1 MGEMGLLLYY
11 AIIALFAFFVAAP
24 CVLNAVSLFGVQ
36 KRFAKAMI
44 EEGIVPEAAVKKL
57 HPKKQIAG
65 VLISL
70 CAGLLGVVLVLKRYA
85 MIGDGLSHVAFG
97 AMAIAAVLGFA
108 PMTVALPVTVAV
120 AILLLLAGEK
130 QLIKGDSAI
139 AMLSAGS
146 LAVGYLLLNLFP
158 SSDTG
163 SLSGDVCASLF
174 GSTSMMTLSNTDV
187 WLCVGL
193 SVAVIGFFVIFYHKI
208 FAVTFDEG
216 FATSSGVRVRAYN
229 FLIAAISGVVIVLA
243 MKLVGALLISS
254 LIIFPALSAM
264 RVFRSFRSVVI
275 CSAVISVVGSLTG
288 LLAALLL
295 STPTGASVAV
305 VHIIIFM
312 AFTVV
317 GKLRRA

>member
-1 MGEMGLLLYY
+1 MNMLEQLQLYFSYDFVRY
-11 AIIALFAFFVAAP
+11 AF
-24 CVLNAVSLFGVQ
+24 
-36 KRFAKAMI
+36 
-44 EEGIVPEAAVKKL
+44 
-57 HPKKQIAG
+57 IAG

-216 FATSSGVRVRAYN
+216 FATSSGVKVRAYN

-305 VHIIIFM
+305 VHIVIFM
-312 AFTVV
+312 VFTVV

>member
-1 MGEMGLLLYY
+1 MNTIETLIHYFSYPFVRY
-11 AIIALFAFFVAAP
+11 AV
-24 CVLNAVSLFGVQ
+24 
-36 KRFAKAMI
+36 
-44 EEGIVPEAAVKKL
+44 
-57 HPKKQIAG
+57 IAG
-65 VLISL
+65 ILISL

-97 AMAIAAVLGFA
+97 AMAVAAVLGFA
-108 PMTVALPVTVAV
+108 PMTVVLPVTVAV
-120 AILLLLAGEK
+120 AVLLLLAGEK

-216 FATSSGVRVRAYN
+216 FATSSGVKVRAYN
-229 FLIAAISGVVIVLA
+229 FLIAAVSGIVIVLA

-264 RVFRSFRSVVI
+264 RLFRSFRSVI
-275 CSAVISVVGSLTG
+275 LCSAMISVMGSLTG

-305 VHIIIFM
+305 VHIVIFLV
-312 AFTVV
+312 FTLL

>member
-1 MGEMGLLLYY
+1 MNILETLIHYFSYPFVRY
-11 AIIALFAFFVAAP
+11 AV
-24 CVLNAVSLFGVQ
+24 
-36 KRFAKAMI
+36 
-44 EEGIVPEAAVKKL
+44 
-57 HPKKQIAG
+57 IAG
-65 VLISL
+65 ILISL

-120 AILLLLAGEK
+120 AVLLLLAGEK

-174 GSTSMMTLSNTDV
+174 GSTSMMTLSGTDV

-193 SVAVIGFFVIFYHKI
+193 SIAVIGFFIIFYHKI

-216 FATSSGVRVRAYN
+216 FATSSGIRVRGYN

-264 RVFRSFRSVVI
+264 RVFRSFRAVVL

-288 LLAALLL
+288 LLCALLL

-305 VHIIIFM
+305 VHIVIFLV
-312 AFTVV
+312 FTLI

>member
-1 MGEMGLLLYY
+1 MNILETLIHYFSYPFVRY
-11 AIIALFAFFVAAP
+11 AV
-24 CVLNAVSLFGVQ
+24 
-36 KRFAKAMI
+36 
-44 EEGIVPEAAVKKL
+44 
-57 HPKKQIAG
+57 IAG
-65 VLISL
+65 ILISL

-97 AMAIAAVLGFA
+97 AMAVAAVLGFA

-120 AILLLLAGEK
+120 AVLLLLAGEK

-158 SSDTG
+158 ASDTG

-174 GSTSMMTLSNTDV
+174 GSTSMMTLSGADV

-193 SVAVIGFFVIFYHKI
+193 SAAVIGFFVIFYHKI

-216 FATSSGVRVRAYN
+216 FATSSGVRVRVYN

-264 RVFRSFRSVVI
+264 RVFRSFRSVVL
-275 CSAVISVVGSLTG
+275 CSAAISVVGSLTG
-288 LLAALLL
+288 LLLALLL

-305 VHIIIFM
+305 VHIVIFLL
-312 AFTVV
+312 FTLV
-317 GKLRRA
+317 GRFRRV

>member
-1 MGEMGLLLYY
+1 
-11 AIIALFAFFVAAP
+11 
-24 CVLNAVSLFGVQ
+24 
-36 KRFAKAMI
+36 MI
-44 EEGIVPEAAVKKL
+44 EWLQTYFSYGFVRYAF
-57 HPKKQIAG
+57 IAG

-97 AMAIAAVLGFA
+97 AMAVAAVLGFA

-120 AILLLLAGEK
+120 AVLLLLAGEK

-146 LAVGYLLLNLFP
+146 LAVGYLLLNIFP
-158 SSDTG
+158 ASDSG

-174 GSTSMMTLSNTDV
+174 GSTSIMTLRGSDV

-229 FLIAAISGVVIVLA
+229 FLIAAISGVIIVLA

-264 RVFRSFRSVVI
+264 RVFRNFRSVI
-275 CSAVISVVGSLTG
+275 LCSAVISVVGSLTG
-288 LLAALLL
+288 LLIALLM

-305 VHIIIFM
+305 VHIVIFLV
-312 AFTVV
+312 FTLL

>member
-1 MGEMGLLLYY
+1 MNTVELLIRYFSYPFVRY
-11 AIIALFAFFVAAP
+11 AF
-24 CVLNAVSLFGVQ
+24 
-36 KRFAKAMI
+36 
-44 EEGIVPEAAVKKL
+44 
-57 HPKKQIAG
+57 IAG

-70 CAGLLGVVLVLKRYA
+70 CAGLLGVVLVLKRYS

-97 AMAIAAVLGFA
+97 AMAIAAVLGFT
-108 PMTVALPVTVAV
+108 PMTIALPVTVAV
-120 AILLLLAGEK
+120 AVLLLLAGEK

-174 GSTSMMTLSNTDV
+174 GSTSMMTLQGSDV

-193 SVAVIGFFVIFYHKI
+193 SVAVIAFFAVFYHKI

-216 FATSSGVRVRAYN
+216 FATSSGIRVRAYN
-229 FLIAAISGVVIVLA
+229 FLIAAVSGIVIVLA

-264 RVFRSFRSVVI
+264 RLFRSFRSVI
-275 CSAVISVVGSLTG
+275 LCSAVISVVGSLTG
-288 LLAALLL
+288 LLLALLL

-305 VHIIIFM
+305 VHIVIFLV
-312 AFTVV
+312 FTLV

>member
-1 MGEMGLLLYY
+1 MNTVELLIRYFSYPFVRY
-11 AIIALFAFFVAAP
+11 AF
-24 CVLNAVSLFGVQ
+24 
-36 KRFAKAMI
+36 
-44 EEGIVPEAAVKKL
+44 
-57 HPKKQIAG
+57 IAG
-65 VLISL
+65 ILISL

-97 AMAIAAVLGFA
+97 AMAVAAVLGFA

-130 QLIKGDSAI
+130 QLIKGESAI

-174 GSTSMMTLSNTDV
+174 GSTSMMTLSGADV

-193 SVAVIGFFVIFYHKI
+193 SAAVIGFFVIFYHKI

-264 RVFRSFRSVVI
+264 RLFRSFRSVVI

-288 LLAALLL
+288 LLVALLI

-305 VHIIIFM
+305 VHIVIF
-312 AFTVV
+312 AIFSIL
-317 GKLRRA
+317 GKLRRV

>member
-1 MGEMGLLLYY
+1 MNMLEQLQLYFSYDFVRY
-11 AIIALFAFFVAAP
+11 AF
-24 CVLNAVSLFGVQ
+24 
-36 KRFAKAMI
+36 
-44 EEGIVPEAAVKKL
+44 
-57 HPKKQIAG
+57 IAG

-312 AFTVV
+312 AFTLV
-317 GKLRRA
+317 GKLRCA

>member
-1 MGEMGLLLYY
+1 MSLLEQLKLYFSY
-11 AIIALFAFFVAAP
+11 DFVRFAFV
-24 CVLNAVSLFGVQ
+24 
-36 KRFAKAMI
+36 
-44 EEGIVPEAAVKKL
+44 
-57 HPKKQIAG
+57 AG

-70 CAGLLGVVLVLKRYA
+70 CAGLLGVVLVLKRYS

-97 AMAIAAVLGFA
+97 AMAVAAVLGFA

-120 AILLLLAGEK
+120 AVLLLLAGEK
-130 QLIKGDSAI
+130 RLIKGDSAI

-158 SSDTG
+158 ASDTG

-174 GSTSMMTLSNTDV
+174 GSTSMMTLSGTDV

-193 SVAVIGFFVIFYHKI
+193 SAAVIAFFVLFYHKI

-216 FATSSGVRVRAYN
+216 FATSAGVRVRVYN
-229 FLIAAISGVVIVLA
+229 FLIAAVSGVVIVLA

-264 RVFRSFRSVVI
+264 RLFRSFRSVVI
-275 CSAVISVVGSLTG
+275 CSALLSVAGSLTG
-288 LLAALLL
+288 LLLALLL

-305 VHIIIFM
+305 VHIIIFGV
-312 AFTVV
+312 FSLL
-317 GKLRRA
+317 GRLRRA

>member
-1 MGEMGLLLYY
+1 M
-11 AIIALFAFFVAAP
+11 
-24 CVLNAVSLFGVQ
+24 N
-36 KRFAKAMI
+36 MI
-44 EEGIVPEAAVKKL
+44 EWLQTYFSYGFVRYAFT
-57 HPKKQIAG
+57 AG

-97 AMAIAAVLGFA
+97 AMAVAAVLGFA

-120 AILLLLAGEK
+120 AVLLLLAGEK

-146 LAVGYLLLNLFP
+146 LAVGYLLLNIFP
-158 SSDTG
+158 ASDSG

-174 GSTSMMTLSNTDV
+174 GSTSIMTLRGSDV

-264 RVFRSFRSVVI
+264 RVFRSFRSVI
-275 CSAVISVVGSLTG
+275 LCSAVISVVGSLTG
-288 LLAALLL
+288 LLIALLM

-305 VHIIIFM
+305 VHIVIFLV
-312 AFTVV
+312 FTLL

>member
-1 MGEMGLLLYY
+1 MNTVELLIRYFSYPFVRY
-11 AIIALFAFFVAAP
+11 AF
-24 CVLNAVSLFGVQ
+24 
-36 KRFAKAMI
+36 
-44 EEGIVPEAAVKKL
+44 
-57 HPKKQIAG
+57 IAG
-65 VLISL
+65 ILISL

-97 AMAIAAVLGFA
+97 AMAVAAVLGFA

-174 GSTSMMTLSNTDV
+174 GSTSMMTLSGADV

-193 SVAVIGFFVIFYHKI
+193 SAAVIGFFVIFYHKI

-264 RVFRSFRSVVI
+264 RLFRSFRSVVI

-288 LLAALLL
+288 LLVALLI

-305 VHIIIFM
+305 VHIVIF
-312 AFTVV
+312 AIFSIL
-317 GKLRRA
+317 GKLRRS

>member
-1 MGEMGLLLYY
+1 MNVLETLIHYFSYPFVRY
-11 AIIALFAFFVAAP
+11 AV
-24 CVLNAVSLFGVQ
+24 
-36 KRFAKAMI
+36 
-44 EEGIVPEAAVKKL
+44 
-57 HPKKQIAG
+57 IAG
-65 VLISL
+65 ILISL

-97 AMAIAAVLGFA
+97 AMAVAAVLGFA

-120 AILLLLAGEK
+120 AVLLLLAGEK

-174 GSTSMMTLSNTDV
+174 GSTSMMTLSGTDV

-216 FATSSGVRVRAYN
+216 FATSSGIRVRGYN

-254 LIIFPALSAM
+254 LIIFPALAAM
-264 RVFRSFRSVVI
+264 RVFRSFRAVVL
-275 CSAVISVVGSLTG
+275 CSAVVSVVGSLTG
-288 LLAALLL
+288 LLCALLL

-305 VHIIIFM
+305 VHIVIFLV
-312 AFTVV
+312 FTLV

>member
-1 MGEMGLLLYY
+1 MSVLEQLKLYFSFDFVK
-11 AIIALFAFFVAAP
+11 FAFV
-24 CVLNAVSLFGVQ
+24 
-36 KRFAKAMI
+36 
-44 EEGIVPEAAVKKL
+44 
-57 HPKKQIAG
+57 AG

-70 CAGLLGVVLVLKRYA
+70 CAGLLGVVLVLKRYS

-97 AMAIAAVLGFA
+97 AMAVAAVLGFA

-120 AILLLLAGEK
+120 AVLLLLAGEK

-158 SSDTG
+158 ASDTG

-174 GSTSMMTLSNTDV
+174 GSTSMMTLSGTDV

-193 SVAVIGFFVIFYHKI
+193 SAGVIAFFCLFYNKI

-216 FATSSGVRVRAYN
+216 FATSAGVRVKTYN
-229 FLIAAISGVVIVLA
+229 FLIAAVSGIVIVLA

-264 RVFRSFRSVVI
+264 RLFRSFRSVVI
-275 CSAVISVVGSLTG
+275 CSAVLSVVGSLTG
-288 LLAALLL
+288 LLLALLL

-305 VHIIIFM
+305 VHIVIFLC
-312 AFTVV
+312 FFVL

>member
-1 MGEMGLLLYY
+1 MNMLEQIQLYFSYDFVRY
-11 AIIALFAFFVAAP
+11 AF
-24 CVLNAVSLFGVQ
+24 
-36 KRFAKAMI
+36 
-44 EEGIVPEAAVKKL
+44 
-57 HPKKQIAG
+57 IAG

-120 AILLLLAGEK
+120 AVLLLLAGEK

-158 SSDTG
+158 ASDTG

-193 SVAVIGFFVIFYHKI
+193 SAAVIGFFVIFYHKI

-275 CSAVISVVGSLTG
+275 CSAVISVMGSLTG

-305 VHIIIFM
+305 VHIVIFLI
-312 AFTVV
+312 FTLL
-317 GKLRRA
+317 GRIRRA

>member
-1 MGEMGLLLYY
+1 MMPSVN
-11 AIIALFAFFVAAP
+11 ALFATGVWSTLVHYFSYPFVRYA
-24 CVLNAVSLFGVQ
+24 VLAS
-36 KRFAKAMI
+36 
-44 EEGIVPEAAVKKL
+44 
-57 HPKKQIAG
+57 
-65 VLISL
+65 VLIAL

-120 AILLLLAGEK
+120 AVLLLLAGEK

-174 GSTSMMTLSNTDV
+174 GSTSMMTLSASDV

-193 SVAVIGFFVIFYHKI
+193 SAAVIGFFVIFYHKI

-305 VHIIIFM
+305 VHIVIFLV
-312 AFTVV
+312 FTLI

>member
-1 MGEMGLLLYY
+1 MNTVELLIRYFSYPFVRY
-11 AIIALFAFFVAAP
+11 AF
-24 CVLNAVSLFGVQ
+24 
-36 KRFAKAMI
+36 
-44 EEGIVPEAAVKKL
+44 
-57 HPKKQIAG
+57 IAG

-70 CAGLLGVVLVLKRYA
+70 CAGLLGVVLVLKRYS

-120 AILLLLAGEK
+120 AVLLLLAGEK

-174 GSTSMMTLSNTDV
+174 GSTSMMTLQGSDV

-193 SVAVIGFFVIFYHKI
+193 SVAVIAFFVIFYHKI

-216 FATSSGVRVRAYN
+216 FATSSGVRVRTYN
-229 FLIAAISGVVIVLA
+229 FLIAAISGIVIVLA

-264 RVFRSFRSVVI
+264 RLFRSFRSVI
-275 CSAVISVVGSLTG
+275 LCSAVISVVGSLTG
-288 LLAALLL
+288 LLLALLL

-305 VHIIIFM
+305 VHIVIF
-312 AFTVV
+312 AIFSVL

>member
-1 MGEMGLLLYY
+1 MNMLEQLQLYFSYDFVRY
-11 AIIALFAFFVAAP
+11 AF
-24 CVLNAVSLFGVQ
+24 
-36 KRFAKAMI
+36 
-44 EEGIVPEAAVKKL
+44 
-57 HPKKQIAG
+57 IAG
-65 VLISL
+65 ILISL

-120 AILLLLAGEK
+120 AVLLLLAGEK

-312 AFTVV
+312 TFTVV

>member
-1 MGEMGLLLYY
+1 M
-11 AIIALFAFFVAAP
+11 
-24 CVLNAVSLFGVQ
+24 N
-36 KRFAKAMI
+36 MI
-44 EEGIVPEAAVKKL
+44 ELLQTYFSYGFVRYAF
-57 HPKKQIAG
+57 IAG

-97 AMAIAAVLGFA
+97 AMAVAAVLGFA

-120 AILLLLAGEK
+120 AVLLLLAGEK

-158 SSDTG
+158 ASDSG

-174 GSTSMMTLSNTDV
+174 GSTSIMTLRGSDV

-193 SVAVIGFFVIFYHKI
+193 SVAVICFFVIFYHKI

-264 RVFRSFRSVVI
+264 RVFRSFRSVI
-275 CSAVISVVGSLTG
+275 LCSAVISVVGSLTG
-288 LLAALLL
+288 LLIALLM

-305 VHIIIFM
+305 VHIVIFLV
-312 AFTVV
+312 FTLL

>member
-1 MGEMGLLLYY
+1 MNIWETLVLYFSYPFVRY
-11 AIIALFAFFVAAP
+11 AV
-24 CVLNAVSLFGVQ
+24 
-36 KRFAKAMI
+36 
-44 EEGIVPEAAVKKL
+44 
-57 HPKKQIAG
+57 IAG
-65 VLISL
+65 ILISL

-97 AMAIAAVLGFA
+97 AMAVAAVLGFA

-120 AILLLLAGEK
+120 AILLLLAGER

-174 GSTSMMTLSNTDV
+174 GSTSMMTLSGADV

-193 SVAVIGFFVIFYHKI
+193 SAAVIGFFVLFYHKI

-216 FATSSGVRVRAYN
+216 FATSSGIRVRFYN
-229 FLIAAISGVVIVLA
+229 FLIAAVSGVVIVLA

-264 RVFRSFRSVVI
+264 RVFRSFRSVVL
-275 CSAVISVVGSLTG
+275 CSAAISVVGSLTG
-288 LLAALLL
+288 LLLALLL

-305 VHIIIFM
+305 VHIVIFLL
-312 AFTVV
+312 FTLV
-317 GKLRRA
+317 GRFRRV

>member
-1 MGEMGLLLYY
+1 MNVIEQLRLYFSYDFVRY
-11 AIIALFAFFVAAP
+11 AF
-24 CVLNAVSLFGVQ
+24 
-36 KRFAKAMI
+36 
-44 EEGIVPEAAVKKL
+44 
-57 HPKKQIAG
+57 IAG

-70 CAGLLGVVLVLKRYA
+70 CAGLLGVVLVLKRYS

-97 AMAIAAVLGFA
+97 AMAVAAVLGFA

-120 AILLLLAGEK
+120 AVLLLLAGEK

-174 GSTSMMTLSNTDV
+174 GSTSLMTLSDADV

-193 SVAVIGFFVIFYHKI
+193 SAAVIGFFVIFYHKN

-216 FATSSGVRVRAYN
+216 FATSSGVKVRFYN
-229 FLIAAISGVVIVLA
+229 FLLAAVSGIVIVLA

-264 RVFRSFRSVVI
+264 RLFRSFRSVVI
-275 CSAVISVVGSLTG
+275 CSAVISVLGSLTG
-288 LLAALLL
+288 FVFALLL
-295 STPTGASVAV
+295 ETPTGASVAV
-305 VHIIIFM
+305 VHILIFLV
-312 AFTVV
+312 FTLL
-317 GKLRRA
+317 GKFRKA

>member
-1 MGEMGLLLYY
+1 M
-11 AIIALFAFFVAAP
+11 
-24 CVLNAVSLFGVQ
+24 N
-36 KRFAKAMI
+36 MI
-44 EEGIVPEAAVKKL
+44 EWLQPCFSYGFVRYAFV
-57 HPKKQIAG
+57 AG

-70 CAGLLGVVLVLKRYA
+70 CAVLLGVVLVLKRYA

-97 AMAIAAVLGFA
+97 AMAVAAVLGFA

-120 AILLLLAGEK
+120 AVLLLLAGEK

-146 LAVGYLLLNLFP
+146 LAVGYLLLNIFP
-158 SSDTG
+158 ASDSG

-174 GSTSMMTLSNTDV
+174 GSTSIMTLRGSDV

-264 RVFRSFRSVVI
+264 RVFRSFRSVI
-275 CSAVISVVGSLTG
+275 LCSAVISVVGSLTG
-288 LLAALLL
+288 LLIALLM

-305 VHIIIFM
+305 VHIVIFLV
-312 AFTVV
+312 FTLL

>member
-1 MGEMGLLLYY
+1 
-11 AIIALFAFFVAAP
+11 
-24 CVLNAVSLFGVQ
+24 
-36 KRFAKAMI
+36 MI
-44 EEGIVPEAAVKKL
+44 EWLQTYFSYGFVRYAF
-57 HPKKQIAG
+57 IAG

-97 AMAIAAVLGFA
+97 AMAVAAVLGFA

-120 AILLLLAGEK
+120 AVLLLLAGEK

-146 LAVGYLLLNLFP
+146 LAVGYLLLNIFP
-158 SSDTG
+158 ASDSG

-174 GSTSMMTLSNTDV
+174 GSTSIMTLRGSDV

-264 RVFRSFRSVVI
+264 RVFRSFRSVI
-275 CSAVISVVGSLTG
+275 LCSAVISVVGSLTG
-288 LLAALLL
+288 LLIALLM

-305 VHIIIFM
+305 VHIVIFLV
-312 AFTVV
+312 FTLL

>member
-1 MGEMGLLLYY
+1 MNTVELLIRYFSYPFVRY
-11 AIIALFAFFVAAP
+11 AF
-24 CVLNAVSLFGVQ
+24 
-36 KRFAKAMI
+36 
-44 EEGIVPEAAVKKL
+44 
-57 HPKKQIAG
+57 IAG

-70 CAGLLGVVLVLKRYA
+70 CAGLLGVVLVLKRYS

-120 AILLLLAGEK
+120 AVLLLLAGEK

-158 SSDTG
+158 ASDTG

-174 GSTSMMTLSNTDV
+174 GSTSMMTLQGSDV
-187 WLCVGL
+187 WICVGL
-193 SVAVIGFFVIFYHKI
+193 SVAVIAFFAIFYHKI

-229 FLIAAISGVVIVLA
+229 FLIAAISGIVIVLA

-264 RVFRSFRSVVI
+264 RLFRSFRSVI
-275 CSAVISVVGSLTG
+275 LCSAVISVVGSLTG
-288 LLAALLL
+288 LLLALLL

-305 VHIIIFM
+305 VHIVIF
-312 AFTVV
+312 AIFSIL

>member
-1 MGEMGLLLYY
+1 MNMLEQLQLYFSYDFVRY
-11 AIIALFAFFVAAP
+11 AF
-24 CVLNAVSLFGVQ
+24 
-36 KRFAKAMI
+36 
-44 EEGIVPEAAVKKL
+44 
-57 HPKKQIAG
+57 IAG

-305 VHIIIFM
+305 VHIVIFM
-312 AFTVV
+312 AFTVI

>member
-1 MGEMGLLLYY
+1 MNLLEQLKLYFSY
-11 AIIALFAFFVAAP
+11 DFVKFAF
-24 CVLNAVSLFGVQ
+24 
-36 KRFAKAMI
+36 
-44 EEGIVPEAAVKKL
+44 
-57 HPKKQIAG
+57 IAG

-70 CAGLLGVVLVLKRYA
+70 CAGLLGVVLVLKRYS

-97 AMAIAAVLGFA
+97 AMAVAAVLGFA

-120 AILLLLAGEK
+120 AVLLLLAGEK

-158 SSDTG
+158 ASDTG

-174 GSTSMMTLSNTDV
+174 GSTSMMTLSGADV

-193 SVAVIGFFVIFYHKI
+193 SAAVIAFFALFYHKI
-208 FAVTFDEG
+208 LAVTFDEG
-216 FATSSGVRVRAYN
+216 FATSAGVRVRVYN
-229 FLIAAISGVVIVLA
+229 FLIAAVSGIVIVLA

-305 VHIIIFM
+305 VHIVIFM

-317 GKLRRA
+317 GKLRRV

>member
-1 MGEMGLLLYY
+1 MNLLEQLKLYFSY
-11 AIIALFAFFVAAP
+11 DFVRFAF
-24 CVLNAVSLFGVQ
+24 
-36 KRFAKAMI
+36 
-44 EEGIVPEAAVKKL
+44 
-57 HPKKQIAG
+57 IAG

-70 CAGLLGVVLVLKRYA
+70 CAGLLGVVLVLKRYS

-97 AMAIAAVLGFA
+97 AMAVAAVLGFA

-120 AILLLLAGEK
+120 AVLLLLAGEK

-158 SSDTG
+158 ASDTG

-174 GSTSMMTLSNTDV
+174 GSTSMMTLSGADV

-193 SVAVIGFFVIFYHKI
+193 SAAVIAFFALFYHKI

-216 FATSSGVRVRAYN
+216 FATSAGVRVRVYN
-229 FLIAAISGVVIVLA
+229 FLIAAVSGIVIVLA

-264 RVFRSFRSVVI
+264 RLFRSFKSVVI
-275 CSAVISVVGSLTG
+275 CSALLSVVGSLTG
-288 LLAALLL
+288 LLLALLL

-305 VHIIIFM
+305 VHIVIFG
-312 AFTVV
+312 AFSLL
-317 GKLRRA
+317 GRLRRA

>member
-1 MGEMGLLLYY
+1 MNPWQTLIHYFSYPFVRY
-11 AIIALFAFFVAAP
+11 AVVA
-24 CVLNAVSLFGVQ
+24 
-36 KRFAKAMI
+36 
-44 EEGIVPEAAVKKL
+44 GI
-57 HPKKQIAG
+57 
-65 VLISL
+65 LISL

-97 AMAIAAVLGFA
+97 AMAVAAVLGFA

-120 AILLLLAGEK
+120 AVLLLLAGEK

-174 GSTSMMTLSNTDV
+174 GSTSMLTLSGSDV

-193 SVAVIGFFVIFYHKI
+193 SVAVIGFFIIFYHKI

-264 RVFRSFRSVVI
+264 RVFRSFRSVVL
-275 CSAVISVVGSLTG
+275 CSACISVVGSLTG

-305 VHIIIFM
+305 VHIVIFLI
-312 AFTVV
+312 FTLL
-317 GKLRRA
+317 GRIRRA